1 MNTNVSKLK
10 VRECVRDLGLGVPEE
25 CDVCIHN
32 PSRPARSAGRR
43 PEGEVAN
50 IDRRLVPYQGKCK
63 RIRSRIEYM

>member
-32 PSRPARSAGRR
+32 PLAQREAPAAGLR
-43 PEGEVAN
+43 A
-50 IDRRLVPYQGKCK
+50 RLLISIGV
-63 RIRSRIEYM
+63 